1 MDQERGRIVALEGGP
16 VDCLFCKIVA
26 GEIPSKTVYEDENVL
41 AFEDV
46 SPQAPVH
53 VLLIPKEHVV
63 SVGALEE
70 GQRELAA
77 SLMLA
82 VPKVAKQLGIS
93 EAFRTVAN
101 TGAAAGQSVFHLH
114 LHLLAGRPL
123 SWPPG

>member
-1 MDQERGRIVALEGGP
+1 M
-16 VDCLFCKIVA
+16 DCLFCKIVA
-26 GEIPSKTVYEDENVL
+26 GDIPADKVYEDEHVL
-41 AFEDV
+41 AFNDI
-46 SPQAPVH
+46 SPQAPTH

-77 SLMLA
+77 NLMLA
-82 VPKVAKQLGIS
+82 VPKVAAKLGIS

-101 TGAAAGQSVFHLH
+101 TGAEAGQSVFHLH